1 MGACADYPW
10 VMTRSHRYPSD
21 LTDAQWAILKLL
33 LPARKPRGRPVRVE
47 RREVV
52 NAILY
57 VLRTGCQWRYLPP
70 EFPNWNTV
78 YWYFARWQ
86 EDGTWERVNDALRRR
101 VREATGRDPE
111 PSAAIM
117 DSQSAKTTEKGGTA
131 ATTPGRRSREESG
144 ICWSILRAW

>member
-1 MGACADYPW
+1 
-10 VMTRSHRYPSD
+10 MTRSHKFPSD
-21 LTDAQWAILKLL
+21 LTDAQWAILEPL
-33 LPARKPRGRPVRVE
+33 LPAPKAGGRPARIA

-101 VREATGRDPE
+101 VREAQGRDPE

-131 ATTPGRRSREESG
+131 GTTPARK
-144 ICWSILRAW
+144 